1 MDYDFIRQYRQLLPE
16 LENVPEPGSFM
27 SGRSLGG
34 SVAGDVA
41 RRSTASD
48 MIRSQFNENEARKNQ
63 LTPNEVEAIKGAD
76 YLDGL
81 INAIAPFA
89 LGGDV
94 ARTFGNAAGRA
105 GTSAAGY
112 LPRVVDGKLDVNDYV
127 RSIARLL
134 TAPGFSTVLDMLKK
148 K

>member
-1 MDYDFIRQYRQLLPE
+1 MDYEFIKQYRQILPE

-48 MIRSQFNENEARKNQ
+48 MIMRQFNENEARKNQ
-63 LTPNEVEAIKGAD
+63 LTQNEVEAVRGAD

-81 INAIAPFA
+81 VKAIIPFA
-89 LGGDV
+89 LGNGAASAFNNV
-94 ARTFGNAAGRA
+94 AGRA

-112 LPRVVDGKLDVNDYV
+112 LPRVVDGKLDTNDYV
-127 RSIARLL
+127 RSIRFIFPLYFFA
-134 TAPGFSTVLDMLKK
+134 
-148 K
+148 

>member
-1 MDYDFIRQYRQLLPE
+1 MDYEFIKQYRQLLPE
-16 LENVPEPGSFM
+16 LENVPEPGSFV

-34 SVAGDVA
+34 GIAGDVS
-41 RRSTASD
+41 RRSMASD
-48 MIRSQFNENEARKNQ
+48 LIKSQFNENEARKNQ
-63 LTPNEVEAIKGAD
+63 LTPNEIEAVRGAD

-89 LGGDV
+89 LGNGV
-94 ARTFGNAAGRA
+94 ASTFNNAAGRA

-134 TAPGFSTVLDMLKK
+134 TSPGFSTVLDMLRKK
-148 K
+148 

>member
-1 MDYDFIRQYRQLLPE
+1 MDYEFIKQYRQLLPE

-48 MIRSQFNENEARKNQ
+48 MIRRQFNENEARKNQ
-63 LTPNEVEAIKGAD
+63 LTPNEIEAIRGAD

-81 INAIAPFA
+81 VKAIAPFA
-89 LGGDV
+89 LGGGIASKFD
-94 ARTFGNAAGRA
+94 NAADRA
-105 GTSAAGY
+105 GAAAAGY
-112 LPRVVDGKLDVNDYV
+112 LPRVVNGKLDTNDYV

-134 TAPGFSTVLDMLKK
+134 TSPGFSTVLDMLRRK
-148 K
+148 